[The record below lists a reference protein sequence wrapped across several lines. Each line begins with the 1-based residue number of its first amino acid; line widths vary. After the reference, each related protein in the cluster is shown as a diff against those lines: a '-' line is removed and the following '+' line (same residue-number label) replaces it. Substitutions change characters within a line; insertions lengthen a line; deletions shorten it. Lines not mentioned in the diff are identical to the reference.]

1 MNRKNKLFLIWG
13 KLSGPK
19 IYLTNNLN
27 KKAEVRRSSSVLLEK
42 DKVQRK
48 IKGSFFL
55 LLLLL
60 LLLFIFIIKQ
70 KTIVTFLIYNH

>member
-48 IKGSFFL
+48 IKGSFLVL
-55 LLLLL
+55 LLI
-60 LLLFIFIIKQ
+60 LFIFIIKQ

>member
-1 MNRKNKLFLIWG
+1 MNRKNKLFLICG

-48 IKGSFFL
+48 IKGSFLVL
-55 LLLLL
+55 LLI
-60 LLLFIFIIKQ
+60 LFIFIIKQ